1 MREYKEELSLAEDIG
16 RNAFNI
22 TQKLK
27 DEGVTYTRKADNTLV
42 SIADLASQIYII
54 SSIRNKFQNDQI
66 IAEESNIKLLDD
78 NAISLI
84 KEVYAS
90 LGIEYVSN
98 YQETLLYRGNISK
111 RKWIIDPID
120 GTIGYKKGLY
130 YAIGIGFM
138 VGSTPKIA
146 VIAVPSDN
154 KRTISIFKAIEHGG
168 AWTSNDGTSFKK
180 IHINDQ
186 KELNE
191 SNLCHSLHHDLQL
204 TRKFIKKAK
213 IKFTTAMDSMIKFCK
228 VSNGS
233 CDIYF
238 RPIDKKFKVWDF
250 IPGELLVREA
260 GGKVT
265 DFKGNRIRV
274 KDTKLLFS
282 SSGFIATN
290 KYLHRKALN
299 ILKRNFDIEKD
310 I

>member
-16 RNAFNI
+16 RIAFKI
-22 TQKLK
+22 TEKLK
-27 DEGVTYTRKADNTLV
+27 DENVTYTRKTDNTPV

-54 SSIRNKFQNDQI
+54 SRIRNKFQNDQI

-78 NAISLI
+78 NAVSLI
-84 KEVYAS
+84 KEVYES
-90 LGIEYVSN
+90 LGIEQVSN
-98 YQETLLYRGNISK
+98 CQQTLLYRGNISK

-138 VGSTPKIA
+138 VGSTTKIA

-154 KRTISIFKAIEHGG
+154 KRTLSIFKAIEHGG
-168 AWTSNDGTSFKK
+168 AWTSDDGISFKK
-180 IHINDQ
+180 IHISDQ

-191 SNLCHSLHHDLQL
+191 SNLCHSLHYDLQL

-228 VSNGS
+228 VANGS

-238 RPIDKKFKVWDF
+238 RPIHTRFKLLDF
-250 IPGELLVREA
+250 IPGDLLVKEA

-265 DFKGNRIRV
+265 DFNGKQIRV
-274 KDTKLLFS
+274 KDNKLIFS
-282 SSGFIATN
+282 SPGFIATN

>member
-1 MREYKEELSLAEDIG
+1 MREYKEELSFAEDIG
-16 RNAFNI
+16 RNAFKI
-22 TQKLK
+22 TEKLK
-27 DEGVTYTRKADNTLV
+27 YEALTYTRKADNSPV

-54 SSIRNKFQNDQI
+54 SRIRNKFQNDQI

-78 NAISLI
+78 NAVSLI
-84 KEVYAS
+84 MEVYAS
-90 LGIEYVSN
+90 LGIEHVSN

-138 VGSTPKIA
+138 VGSTTKIT

-154 KRTISIFKAIEHGG
+154 KRNLSIFKAIEHGG
-168 AWTSNDGTSFKK
+168 AWTSYNGKSFKK
-180 IHINDQ
+180 IHISDQ

-191 SNLCHSLHHDLQL
+191 SNLCHSLHYDLEL
-204 TRKFIKKAK
+204 TGKFIKKAK
-213 IKFTTAMDSMIKFCK
+213 IKFTTAIDSMIKFCK
-228 VSNGS
+228 IANGC

-238 RPIDKKFKVWDF
+238 RPIDRKFKIWDF

-260 GGKVT
+260 GGKLT

-274 KDTKLLFS
+274 KDSKLLFS
-282 SSGFIATN
+282 SPGFIATN

-299 ILKRNFDIEKD
+299 ILKKNFDILSY
-310 I
+310 